1 MKSWL
6 PTLNFTSLKKAIE
19 KILFF
24 HKNFTAAYVKFAE
37 NESFVNGELRFEQ
50 IGATGYINVYGVIS
64 GLFNGQFGHG
74 FRVNYFYKNSI

>member
-1 MKSWL
+1 MYGFSR
-6 PTLNFTSLKKAIE
+6 
-19 KILFF
+19 
-24 HKNFTAAYVKFAE
+24 NFTAAYVKFAE